1 MLEGRVGIVG
11 TGKMG
16 EAILR
21 GLLEVLPK
29 DKLLASDPLA
39 ERREI
44 AEGYGI
50 KAFTDNLP
58 LVREAEVVILAVK
71 PKEARGVLEEVA
83 SAFGD
88 DKLLLSIVAGLKAA
102 AISSFLGGRG
112 RIIRA
117 MPNLPLQ
124 VSAGVVALSLG
135 PKARPADLEVAKRI
149 FSNLAETVVVPEEL
163 MDAVTGLSGS
173 GPAYVALFIE
183 ALADGGVRMGL
194 GRQEALKLAAQ
205 TVLGTAKMVLQGTHP
220 ALLRETV
227 ASPGGT
233 TIEGLAVLEERGLR
247 GATIEA
253 VKVATLRSKELSED
267 G

>member
-1 MLEGRVGIVG
+1 VFEGTVGIVG

-21 GLLEVLPK
+21 GLLQVLPK
-29 DKLLASDPLA
+29 DRFLVSDPLA
-39 ERREI
+39 ERRKV
-44 AEGYGI
+44 AEGYGVR
-50 KAFTDNLP
+50 AFADNLP
-58 LVREAEVVILAVK
+58 LVREAQVVILAVK
-71 PKEARGVLEEVA
+71 PKEVRGVLEEVA
-83 SAFGD
+83 SAFDD

-102 AISSFLGGRG
+102 AISSLLRGRG
-112 RIIRA
+112 RVIRA

-124 VSAGVVALSLG
+124 VSAGAVALSLG
-135 PKARPADLEVAKRI
+135 PKARPADLEVAKGL
-149 FSNLAETVVVPEEL
+149 FSPLGETVVVPEEL

-194 GRQEALKLAAQ
+194 GRGEALKLAAQ

-220 ALLRETV
+220 ALLREMV

-233 TIEGLAVLEERGLR
+233 TVEGLAVLEERRVR
-247 GATIEA
+247 GAIVEA
-253 VKVATLRSKELSED
+253 VKAATLRSRELSGD